1 MHTAPHAGTPG
12 GQGIQPAACALFIA
26 PLLDFVEFRLHK
38 ILHQA
43 GKPKLNDVF
52 VQIQYQGDDK
62 FRLLVQYWVNYG
74 GAYGMTQVSAIKTI
88 AAVNEPLGN
97 IHVDMDI
104 WVRSLLGNLID
115 SVSLLPEK

>member
-1 MHTAPHAGTPG
+1 
-12 GQGIQPAACALFIA
+12 
-26 PLLDFVEFRLHK
+26 
-38 ILHQA
+38 
-43 GKPKLNDVF
+43 
-52 VQIQYQGDDK
+52 
-62 FRLLVQYWVNYG
+62 
-74 GAYGMTQVSAIKTI
+74 MTQVSAIKTI